1 MPFKVRLSHINP
13 DFTVEPLP
21 EASWTDDVADENALV
36 YLMNRV
42 AVAGHG
48 QTLVEF
54 PEIEITKGS
63 QRVTVTSVKGQ
74 LFYNDLGSPNRQNL
88 KVVPEEV
95 IRLLQDKPLD
105 EVFTNDSEVED
116 ASPTIKYQK
125 KSNLAQVFGVLSLLG
140 VLVVVFICGRVVLRE
155 FTYRPSLIVEP
166 KFIHTMEGEQ
176 VALKKYS
183 GVFVSEYREG
193 GLVFQLLDNGHSE
206 FYEMWWSPERNRF
219 ILILTESHDTLAG
232 VNEGKLAFLAGD
244 YHLMIPTDSQTMTL
258 HGITYHRHEGSLD
271 DVGEVVAIET
281 L

>member
-13 DFTVEPLP
+13 DFTVEPVP
-21 EASWTDDVADENALV
+21 EGSWTDEMADDDALI

-42 AVAGHG
+42 AVSEHG

-74 LFYNDLGSPNRQNL
+74 LFYNDPHSANRQNL

-105 EVFTNDSEVED
+105 EVFTNDSEQHE
-116 ASPTIKYQK
+116 APTIKYQK
-125 KSNLAQVFGVLSLLG
+125 KSTVAQVFGVLALLG
-140 VLVVVFICGRVVLRE
+140 MAVVMFICGRVILHE

-193 GLVFQLLDNGHSE
+193 GLVFQLLDNGHSD

-219 ILILTESHDTLAG
+219 ILILTESHDTLVG
-232 VNEGKLAFLAGD
+232 INEGKLAFLAGD
-244 YHLMIPTDSQTMTL
+244 YHLILPTDSQTMTL
-258 HGITYHRHEGSLD
+258 HGITYQRHEGSLD
-271 DVGEVVAIET
+271 DVGEVVTVET